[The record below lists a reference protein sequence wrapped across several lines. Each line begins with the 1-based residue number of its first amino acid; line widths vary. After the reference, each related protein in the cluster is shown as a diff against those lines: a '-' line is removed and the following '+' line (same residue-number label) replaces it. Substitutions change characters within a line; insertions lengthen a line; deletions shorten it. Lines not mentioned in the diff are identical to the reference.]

1 MPRRADGLYRRMG
14 AQSGKC
20 PQKPDVDGLS
30 DHGKRVTRQVPS
42 TQSVLGRRVK
52 VLVRNIIHLTPLC
65 VQVSNIYFVLSARK
79 MTLLKA
85 NLGVACPSSA
95 LALMEDGAKS

>member
-1 MPRRADGLYRRMG
+1 MFINSEPWG
-14 AQSGKC
+14 
-20 PQKPDVDGLS
+20 
-30 DHGKRVTRQVPS
+30 S
-42 TQSVLGRRVK
+42 T
-52 VLVRNIIHLTPLC
+52 
-65 VQVSNIYFVLSARK
+65 YVLSARK